1 MSEDDDAPFSRGSL
15 RYLFIN
21 IHSFDAALTFY
32 RDLLGFH
39 LNHLEPGKCAFM
51 SVGSR
56 GEGPDI
62 VLLCGAQRIHDK
74 QPASMIV
81 IDVPDIDATVERLRR
96 RGVSV
101 GAIHKVPFGRAAMIE
116 DPDGNV
122 LEVHQPSKPLASNAT

>member
-1 MSEDDDAPFSRGSL
+1 
-15 RYLFIN
+15 
-21 IHSFDAALTFY
+21 
-32 RDLLGFH
+32 
-39 LNHLEPGKCAFM
+39 M

-122 LEVHQPSKPLASNAT
+122 LEVHQPSKPLAVVSLVFAATIGAVLTGGFSGVAANFLLLLQLEKKH